1 MSEISV
7 SSINC
12 GSSCDTHKGI
22 GSNCH
27 VCSLGNLCLPIAV
40 NQSDIERLEDVIKQ
54 GKVIDRGE
62 HIFQEHSP
70 FRSCFAVRSGSFK
83 TYIVT
88 EDGEEQ
94 VTGFYLP
101 GEIIGMD
108 STNTEAYSCSA
119 KALEKSS
126 VCEIP
131 FTQFEDLATK
141 IPTLQHHFFQLMS
154 KEIRESRQLSMLLSK
169 NTAEERIASLL
180 ISLAERFKRR
190 KLSSTHFRLPMPRN
204 DIGNYLGLAVE
215 TVSRV
220 FTRFQK
226 TGLISVQ
233 GREVTLNNPDELK
246 AMVSHSTSCKK
257 VAQS

>member
-1 MSEISV
+1 MSEITCTT
-7 SSINC
+7 IN
-12 GSSCDTHKGI
+12 GHQKVLSSSCHL
-22 GSNCH
+22 
-27 VCSLGNLCLPIAV
+27 CSLSNLCLPIAV
-40 NQSDIERLEDVIKQ
+40 SHSEIDRLEDVIKQ
-54 GKVIDRGE
+54 GKVLDRGE

-83 TYIVT
+83 TYVVT

-126 VCEIP
+126 ICEIP
-131 FTQFEDLATK
+131 FEQFEDLATK

-180 ISLAERFKRR
+180 ISLSERFQRR
-190 KLSSTHFRLPMPRN
+190 KLSPSHFRLPMPRN

-226 TGLISVQ
+226 SNIISVQ
-233 GREVTLNNPDELK
+233 GREITLNDIELLKNMVKHTANCKNPE
-246 AMVSHSTSCKK
+246 H
-257 VAQS
+257 